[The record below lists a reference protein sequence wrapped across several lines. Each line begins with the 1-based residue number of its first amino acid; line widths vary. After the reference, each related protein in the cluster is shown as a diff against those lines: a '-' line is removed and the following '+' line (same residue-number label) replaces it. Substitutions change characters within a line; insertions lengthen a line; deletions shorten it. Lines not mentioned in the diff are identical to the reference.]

1 MRKIGLLKQGLA
13 VFLTLG
19 MSLGPCALGSFTAFA
34 DSAEIS
40 AEVETD
46 TEGEETNTEGEERST
61 EEGTDSGEEDEVSEE
76 TMEDSTEETEGDS
89 VSAEDSAEEEDSN
102 DDPEEDSGDDA
113 SEEDV
118 SNNEAET
125 PEEEVPDQG
134 TENSAI
140 GESAGTGDE
149 VTSSEGDE
157 VISSE
162 DSTEEGSAS
171 ETAIEDKEEIPAADP
186 EEGTSAADPEEGT
199 SAADPEEGASS
210 AADEEETPAADQK
223 AVDAVLEDG
232 KNEMS
237 PAVTEEEAA
246 AVPEET
252 KADRIQDAA
261 EADKAE
267 EPVMIEEEEAAEEET
282 SEEEEAAI
290 LSEGAILKAETP
302 FYDDEDAQTAGG
314 FVTRMY
320 SVVLGRLPDKG
331 GYEYWESS
339 LTSGNAKASAI
350 IEGFF
355 ASKEYQK
362 GNKNN
367 SEIVTDY
374 YHAVLNRE
382 PDAGGLKNWKSK
394 LDVGMTNQVLNAG
407 FINSSEFKRLCGYY
421 GINQGSSTV
430 KLYRDRNYERT
441 YFFHRLYKNCLD
453 RIPDTSGLEHWC
465 QVVTTGRTGAQAAQG
480 FVFSKEY
487 LDKHTENEEYVTML
501 YQTIMGRSADSSGL
515 NHWVNQLNYSNTREH
530 VLNGFLFS
538 DEFKGQCSKAGINVG
553 NRIAEPD
560 AGKEWQ
566 YNVQMLKLCN
576 DARAENGLEA
586 LTTRE
591 DLWKDVAM
599 LRAEETTEYFS
610 HTRPDGTS
618 CWTAYDDAGI
628 TGYGMAENIAAGN
641 STVNATFRQWMN
653 SAGHRANILTNI
665 CDKLATGYFFDRTG
679 QYRYYWCQNF
689 LY

>member
-1 MRKIGLLKQGLA
+1 MRKIGLLKQGL
-13 VFLTLG
+13 VVLLTIG
-19 MSLGPCALGSFTAFA
+19 MSLWPCAPGSFTVFA

-40 AEVETD
+40 TEVETD
-46 TEGEETNTEGEERST
+46 TVGEETSNGEEDAGT
-61 EEGTDSGEEDEVSEE
+61 EEDAGSGEADEVSEE
-76 TMEDSTEETEGDS
+76 TFEDSAEDAAGDS
-89 VSAEDSAEEEDSN
+89 VSADDCAEKDNEDAAEASEEDSN
-102 DDPEEDSGDDA
+102 EDAAEA
-113 SEEDV
+113 SEEDSNEDAAEV
-118 SNNEAET
+118 SEVEASE
-125 PEEEVPDQG
+125 QG
-134 TENSAI
+134 TDESGI
-140 GESAGTGDE
+140 GESEGGE
-149 VTSSEGDE
+149 VTSSDD
-157 VISSE
+157 ITE
-162 DSTEEGSAS
+162 DGVSS
-171 ETAIEDKEEIPAADP
+171 ETAIENEEEASAADPGEEASDADPGEENSDADPEEEIPAGDP
-186 EEGTSAADPEEGT
+186 EVDTSSADNEVEASAAVQ
-199 SAADPEEGASS
+199 
-210 AADEEETPAADQK
+210 EEENAALEDDK
-223 AVDAVLEDG
+223 NEISPEVSEEKTAAVLEETEEAKAEEAKAEED
-232 KNEMS
+232 E
-237 PAVTEEEAA
+237 AEEAEAEVTEEEGL
-246 AVPEET
+246 
-252 KADRIQDAA
+252 
-261 EADKAE
+261 
-267 EPVMIEEEEAAEEET
+267 
-282 SEEEEAAI
+282 
-290 LSEGAILKAETP
+290 LSEGAVLKEETP
-302 FYDDEDAQTAGG
+302 FYEDADAQTAGG

-320 SVVLGRLPDKG
+320 SVVLGRMPDKS
-331 GYEYWESS
+331 GYEYWEKS
-339 LTSGNAKASAI
+339 LTSGTAKASAI

-355 ASKEYQK
+355 ASGEYK
-362 GNKNN
+362 NGNKNN